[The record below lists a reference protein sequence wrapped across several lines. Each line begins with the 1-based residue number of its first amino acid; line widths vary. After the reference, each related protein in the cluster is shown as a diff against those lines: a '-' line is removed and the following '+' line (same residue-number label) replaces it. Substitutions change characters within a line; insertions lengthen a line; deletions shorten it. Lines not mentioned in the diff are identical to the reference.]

1 MHTPEYQQAMYHY
14 TFMDMEKKF
23 ELREEMKFKK
33 GNRWKTTAGK
43 LRYKKWR
50 TGVFKLNR
58 GRLGL
63 SKWYVCEKCSKK
75 RKTTMSLHAHH
86 IFSWDKF
93 PDKRYTIK
101 NGVVLCKWCHDG
113 FHYKYK
119 FDALEKPELMLD
131 WVKDNKRIKEYI
143 NEWKSKK

>member
-1 MHTPEYQQAMYHY
+1 MHRPEYQQAMYHY

-50 TGVFKLNR
+50 TGVFKLNG

-63 SKWYVCEKCSKK
+63 SKWYFC
-75 RKTTMSLHAHH
+75 
-86 IFSWDKF
+86 
-93 PDKRYTIK
+93 
-101 NGVVLCKWCHDG
+101 
-113 FHYKYK
+113 
-119 FDALEKPELMLD
+119 
-131 WVKDNKRIKEYI
+131 
-143 NEWKSKK
+143 